1 MISRIAP
8 FPFELDDTTAAQTD
22 ARSRVIPHPIYS
34 SQVGRL
40 VSVRRAEPG
49 EMARKVISRSN
60 MKATYRTSVARFP
73 FPIDCD
79 SAYEAEFVRLAAMEL
94 SIHHVLPQPAKIEYE
109 IAGKLCLHY
118 PDFLTLGSSKTFWE
132 IKTAREAQLP
142 EYFVRTELM
151 KAELPRFGYRYR
163 VAIAEDLFFQPRR
176 TNLFRVAKMARAA
189 PPLCPTTVI
198 AGLGRTPMTWGEIVD
213 GAVSP
218 LSPSLACSLVQTGHL
233 TFNADVAW
241 TLATVFTAVAASS
254 NSRPG

>member
-8 FPFELDDTTAAQTD
+8 FPFELDDTTASQTD
-22 ARSRVIPHPIYS
+22 ARSRLIRHPIYS
-34 SQVGRL
+34 PAVGRL
-40 VSVRRAEPG
+40 LSVHCAEPG

-60 MKATYRTSVARFP
+60 MKATYRTSNARFP

-79 SAYEAEFVRLAAMEL
+79 SAYEAEFVRLAAMDL
-94 SIHHVLPQPAKIEYE
+94 SIRHVSPQPARIEYE
-109 IAGKLCLHY
+109 LGGQLCLHY
-118 PDFLTLGSSKTFWE
+118 PDFLTLGTSKTFWE

-176 TNLFRVAKMARAA
+176 TNLFRLAKMARAA
-189 PPLCPTTVI
+189 PSHCPTTVI
-198 AGLGRTPMTWGEIVD
+198 AGLGRAHITWGEISYGV
-213 GAVSP
+213 VSP
-218 LSPSLACSLVQTGHL
+218 LYPSLACSLVQTGHL

-241 TLATVFTAVAASS
+241 TSETVFTTVAASP
-254 NSRPG
+254 NSTAD

>member
-1 MISRIAP
+1 MI
-8 FPFELDDTTAAQTD
+8 Q
-22 ARSRVIPHPIYS
+22 HPIYS
-34 SQVGRL
+34 SAVGRL
-40 VSVRRAEPG
+40 LSVRRAELG

-60 MKATYRTSVARFP
+60 MKATYRTSIARFP

-109 IAGKLCLHY
+109 LAGQLCLHY
-118 PDFLTLGSSKTFWE
+118 PDFLTLGPSKTFWE
-132 IKTAREAQLP
+132 IKTAREALLP
-142 EYFVRTELM
+142 EYYVRTELM
-151 KAELPRFGYRYR
+151 KAELPRFGFRYR

-189 PPLCPTTVI
+189 SPHCPTAVI
-198 AGLGRTPMTWGEIVD
+198 AKLGRTRMTWGEIAY

-233 TFNADVAW
+233 TFNADIAW
-241 TLATVFTAVAASS
+241 TSETVFTTVGASP
-254 NSRPG
+254 NSHPG